1 MLSAIGGPLLFLIGT
16 ILFKHTIRGW
26 LQLSH
31 GAGIVALGV
40 LAWFAGGLSPLMLSL
55 LTTAIMIVVAA
66 WESISLKSG
75 AGKRRGTQSEATS
88 A

>member
-1 MLSAIGGPLLFLIGT
+1 LSAIGGPLLFLVGT

-31 GAGIVALGV
+31 CAGIVVLAI
-40 LAWFAGGLSPLMLSL
+40 LAWFAAELSPLMLSI
-55 LTTAIMIVVAA
+55 LTTAIMIMVAA
-66 WESISLKSG
+66 WESISLRS
-75 AGKRRGTQSEATS
+75 AVAAPQSEATS